1 MGVTVSSCRKRRG
14 MSNVLNLNADAV
26 MAGIARL
33 QNRDMPVR
41 MRRTYSNAIPSRSN
55 GRLMGFS
62 SSADAELQT
71 SLTNLRTRSRMLV
84 RDAAYAKNAKR
95 VVVNNVIGN
104 GIRLQAMTMTVR
116 GGLNNRQNEDIED
129 AFADWC
135 LATSCHTGGSVHFHD
150 FERMAMGQ
158 VFEAGEVFIRIHRS
172 KFGDSKVPIALELIE
187 GERLADGVPAGMDIQ
202 GTLRLGIEVD
212 NFSRPISY
220 LIRSLHPG
228 DIRANYSITQ
238 DTITR
243 VMAEDIIHLKITD
256 RWPQSRGEP
265 WLHAVSEK
273 LYDMSGYSEA
283 EIIGARAAASYVGF
297 ITSAEPNTSLG
308 EQQQDGS
315 YQMTPEPGSWMHL
328 EPGEDA
334 KLASPNRPNSALDP
348 FMRFMLREVA
358 AGAGLSYESLS
369 RDYSQSNY
377 SSSRLALLDDRDNW
391 RSLQLW
397 FIRAFR
403 IPLHKQW
410 LKAAVYAGAISEV
423 PVMAY
428 ALAPEKFEC
437 VRMRPRGWSWVDPT
451 KEIAAYKEA
460 VKAGLTTNEKVISM
474 TSDGDDL
481 EDIVESRAAELA
493 YMDEKN
499 LAFDTSPAVYVPA
512 ETRGQMLIGPDG
524 TVVSAASL
532 VPAAAAVP
540 GAPAPPVQPVA
551 TAPTEPDDEEEPSD
565 AEGEDEG
572 RAANVLTLRRRNRHE

>member
-1 MGVTVSSCRKRRG
+1 MDVTATSSRDSRGVPKIQDVWRALRG
-14 MSNVLNLNADAV
+14 IKPKTAT
-26 MAGIARL
+26 
-33 QNRDMPVR
+33 
-41 MRRTYSNAIPSRSN
+41 RTYANAIPAKAT

-62 SSADAELQT
+62 SSADAELQS

-116 GGLNNRQNEDIED
+116 GGLNTRQNAGIED

-150 FERMAMGQ
+150 LERMVMGQ

-172 KFGDSKVPIALELIE
+172 KFGDSKVPIALEMIE

-228 DIRANYSITQ
+228 DIRANYSVTQ
-238 DTITR
+238 DTVTR

-265 WLHAVSEK
+265 WLHAVAEK
-273 LYDMSGYSEA
+273 LQDMNGYSEA
-283 EIIGARAAASYVGF
+283 EIIAARGAAAYIGT
-297 ITSAEPNTSLG
+297 IETPEGNTSLAEEG
-308 EQQQDGS
+308 HDGHWK
-315 YQMTPEPGSWMHL
+315 MDVEPGTWMKL
-328 EPGEDA
+328 NPGEEA
-334 KLASPNRPNSALDP
+334 KFVSPNRPNSALDP

-369 RDYSQSNY
+369 KDYAQSNY

-391 RSLQLW
+391 KSLQLW
-397 FIRAFR
+397 FIRSFR

-410 LKAAVYAGAISEV
+410 LKAAVYAQAIPEV

-428 ALAPEKFEC
+428 ALAPEKFET
-437 VRMRPRGWSWVDPT
+437 VRMRPRGWSWIDPT
-451 KEIAAYKEA
+451 KEVAAYKEA
-460 VKAGLTTNEKVISM
+460 IKAGLTTVEKVIGF

-481 EDIVESRAAELA
+481 EDVMQSRAAELE
-493 YMDEKN
+493 YMDEEN

-512 ETRGQMLIGPDG
+512 QTRGQMLIGPDG
-524 TVVSAASL
+524 TVVSAVSQMPAAPGATG
-532 VPAAAAVP
+532 VPVAAAA
-540 GAPAPPVQPVA
+540 PAP
-551 TAPTEPDDEEEPSD
+551 TAPIDPDDGQEPEEDSE

-572 RAANVLTLRRRNRHE
+572 RAANILTLRRRNRND